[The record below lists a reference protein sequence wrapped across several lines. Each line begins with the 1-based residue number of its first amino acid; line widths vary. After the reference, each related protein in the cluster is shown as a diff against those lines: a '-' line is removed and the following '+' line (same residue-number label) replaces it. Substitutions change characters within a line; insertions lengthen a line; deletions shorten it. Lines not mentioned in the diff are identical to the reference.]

1 MNFRHSSNCGGG
13 LYCAA
18 IARGNN
24 IELIFHYGATA
35 NCIDFHHVDFM
46 IPRFSDEIKR
56 IDVIEPYPLE
66 VTINNVSSVTDI
78 DNPATDTP
86 YYDLQGRPVA
96 NPARGIYIKD
106 GRKVVL

>member
-1 MNFRHSSNCGGG
+1 
-13 LYCAA
+13 
-18 IARGNN
+18 
-24 IELIFHYGATA
+24 
-35 NCIDFHHVDFM
+35 M

-86 YYDLQGRPVA
+86 YYDQQGRPVA